1 MCLYNILPFTFLTF
15 SDNELMMASNTSMNS
30 SHGIADEKPMS
41 RAASGTNI
49 LINYY
54 KLNELMK

>member
-1 MCLYNILPFTFLTF
+1 
-15 SDNELMMASNTSMNS
+15 MMASNTSMNS